1 MCVFAPSPQGYSP
14 ANMRILIA
22 AVAVAMLAGCASTA
36 ISVRD
41 AKPVPSD
48 EVYAFQA
55 KPAGESGKITVV
67 RDSGAVG
74 SGCDI
79 VVYVDGR
86 KAAKIG
92 TGQRATFY
100 LPPGSPNLGAGLAG
114 SGLCAGSAM
123 RTIATSVQPG
133 KESLYRISGDIGGFY
148 IGPYV
153 DYN

>member
-1 MCVFAPSPQGYSP
+1 
-14 ANMRILIA
+14 MRVWVWVA
-22 AVAVAMLAGCASTA
+22 ALLMLAGCASTA

-41 AKPVPSD
+41 AQPVPTD
-48 EVYAFQA
+48 EVYAFQS
-55 KPAGESGKITVV
+55 PPSGDSGQITVV

-79 VVYVDGR
+79 VVYIDGR

-100 LPPGSPNLGAGLAG
+100 LSPGSPNLGAGLAG
-114 SGLCAGSAM
+114 SGLCSGAAI
-123 RTIATSVQPG
+123 RTIAATVTSG
-133 KESLYRISGDIGGFY
+133 KETLYRISGDIGGFY

>member
-1 MCVFAPSPQGYSP
+1 
-14 ANMRILIA
+14 MRILIA
-22 AVAVAMLAGCASTA
+22 AVAVVMLAGCASTA

-41 AKPVPSD
+41 AKPVSAD
-48 EVYAFQA
+48 EVYAFQS
-55 KPAGESGKITVV
+55 KPSGDSGKITVV

-100 LPPGSPNLGAGLAG
+100 LPAGSPSLGAGLAG
-114 SGLCAGSAM
+114 SGLCAGAAI
-123 RTIATSVQPG
+123 RTISATVQPD

>member
-1 MCVFAPSPQGYSP
+1 
-14 ANMRILIA
+14 MRILIA
-22 AVAVAMLAGCASTA
+22 AAVAMLAGCASSA

-48 EVYAFQA
+48 EVYAFQN
-55 KPAGESGKITVV
+55 KLAGESGKITVV

-86 KAAKIG
+86 RAAKIG

-114 SGLCAGSAM
+114 SGLCAGAAI
-123 RTIATSVQPG
+123 RTIAATVQPG
-133 KESLYRISGDIGGFY
+133 KESLYRISGDMAGFY
-148 IGPYV
+148 IGLYV

>member
-1 MCVFAPSPQGYSP
+1 
-14 ANMRILIA
+14 MRTLIA
-22 AVAVAMLAGCASTA
+22 AVAVVMLAGCASTA

-41 AKPVPSD
+41 AEPVPTD
-48 EVYAFQA
+48 EVYAFQS
-55 KPAGESGKITVV
+55 KPSGDSGQITVV

-79 VVYVDGR
+79 VVYVDGH

-100 LPPGSPNLGAGLAG
+100 LPSGSLSLGAGLAG
-114 SGLCAGSAM
+114 SGLCAGAAI
-123 RTIATSVQPG
+123 RTIAATVKSG

>member
-1 MCVFAPSPQGYSP
+1 
-14 ANMRILIA
+14 MRILIGA
-22 AVAVAMLAGCASTA
+22 LAVALLPGCASTA

-41 AKPVPSD
+41 AVPVPAD
-48 EVYAFQA
+48 EIYGFQS
-55 KPAGESGKITVV
+55 KPSGESGKVTVV

-92 TGQRATFY
+92 TGQRATFN
-100 LPPGSPNLGAGLAG
+100 LPSGTTNLGAGLAG
-114 SGLCAGSAM
+114 SGLCAGAAI
-123 RTIATSVQPG
+123 RTIAATVRSG
-133 KESLYRISGDIGGFY
+133 KESLYRISGDMAGFY

-153 DYN
+153 DYD

>member
-1 MCVFAPSPQGYSP
+1 
-14 ANMRILIA
+14 MRTLIA
-22 AVAVAMLAGCASTA
+22 AVAVVMLAGCASTA

-41 AKPVPSD
+41 AEPVPTD
-48 EVYAFQA
+48 EVYAFQS
-55 KPAGESGKITVV
+55 KPSGDSGQITVV

-79 VVYVDGR
+79 VVYVDGH

-100 LPPGSPNLGAGLAG
+100 LPSGSLSLGAGLAG
-114 SGLCAGSAM
+114 SGLCAGAAI
-123 RTIATSVQPG
+123 RTIAATVKSG
-133 KESLYRISGDIGGFY
+133 KESLYRISGDIGGFN

>member
-1 MCVFAPSPQGYSP
+1 
-14 ANMRILIA
+14 MRIQIA
-22 AVAVAMLAGCASTA
+22 AMAAVMLAGCASSA

-48 EVYAFQA
+48 EVYAFQN

-67 RDSGAVG
+67 RDTGAVG

-86 KAAKIG
+86 RVAKIG

-114 SGLCAGSAM
+114 SGLCGGAAI
-123 RTIATSVQPG
+123 RTIAATVQPG
-133 KESLYRISGDIGGFY
+133 KESLYRISGDMAGFY
-148 IGPYV
+148 IGSYV

>member
-1 MCVFAPSPQGYSP
+1 
-14 ANMRILIA
+14 MRIVIA
-22 AVAVAMLAGCASTA
+22 VVAMAMLAGCASSA

-41 AKPVPSD
+41 AKPVPTD
-48 EVYAFQA
+48 ELYAFQS
-55 KPAGESGKITVV
+55 KPSGESGKVTVV

-92 TGQRATFY
+92 TGQRATFF
-100 LPPGSPNLGAGLAG
+100 LPPGSPSLGAGLAG
-114 SGLCAGSAM
+114 SGLCAGAAI
-123 RTIATSVQPG
+123 RTIAATVLPG

>member
-1 MCVFAPSPQGYSP
+1 
-14 ANMRILIA
+14 MRIVIA
-22 AVAVAMLAGCASTA
+22 VVAMAMLAGCASSA

-41 AKPVPSD
+41 AKPVPTD
-48 EVYAFQA
+48 ELYAFQS
-55 KPAGESGKITVV
+55 KPSGESGKVTVV

-92 TGQRATFY
+92 TGQRATFF
-100 LPPGSPNLGAGLAG
+100 LLPGSPSLGAGLAG
-114 SGLCAGSAM
+114 SGLCAGAAI
-123 RTIATSVQPG
+123 RTIAATVLPG

>member
-1 MCVFAPSPQGYSP
+1 
-14 ANMRILIA
+14 MRIVIA
-22 AVAVAMLAGCASTA
+22 VVAMAMLAGCASSA

-41 AKPVPSD
+41 AKPVPTD
-48 EVYAFQA
+48 ELYAFQS
-55 KPAGESGKITVV
+55 KPSGESGKVTVV

-92 TGQRATFY
+92 TGQRATFF
-100 LPPGSPNLGAGLAG
+100 LPPGSPSLGTGLAG
-114 SGLCAGSAM
+114 SGLCAGAAI
-123 RTIATSVQPG
+123 RTIAATVLPG

>member
-1 MCVFAPSPQGYSP
+1 
-14 ANMRILIA
+14 MRILIA
-22 AVAVAMLAGCASTA
+22 AVAVVMLAGCASSA

-48 EVYAFQA
+48 EVYAFQT
-55 KPAGESGKITVV
+55 KPVGESGKITVV

-79 VVYVDGR
+79 VVYIDGR
-86 KAAKIG
+86 RAAKIG

-100 LPPGSPNLGAGLAG
+100 LPPGSPNLGVGLAG
-114 SGLCAGSAM
+114 SGLCAGAAI
-123 RTIATSVQPG
+123 RTIAATVKPG
-133 KESLYRISGDIGGFY
+133 KESLYRISGDMAGLY